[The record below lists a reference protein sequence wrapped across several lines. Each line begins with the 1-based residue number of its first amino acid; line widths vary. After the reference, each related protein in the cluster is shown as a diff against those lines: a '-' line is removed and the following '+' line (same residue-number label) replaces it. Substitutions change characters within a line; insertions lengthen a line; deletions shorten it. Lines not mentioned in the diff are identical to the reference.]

1 MAPTPEHVKREAKRP
16 RVAVTTAM
24 PKECAPLQKEAQAD
38 CRARLLIVALRR
50 SEGRKDRA
58 LKDAVNHI
66 EGAEAKYGTGG
77 K

>member
-1 MAPTPEHVKREAKRP
+1 MAPAPEHVRREAKRP
-16 RVAVTTAM
+16 RVAITTAL

-38 CRARLLIVALRR
+38 CRARLLLAALRR

-58 LKDAVNHI
+58 LKDAMKHI
-66 EGAEAKYGTGG
+66 EGAEAKYGGG